1 MSYFYSDNIPEETTH
16 SELTGSD
23 IDNVTTWFNHL
34 KNGSAWSVFVGPK
47 SVSNLTEQHLHK
59 TFDQLLKTDIYSHKK
74 IL

>member
-1 MSYFYSDNIPEETTH
+1 MSYFYSDNMPEETTH
-16 SELTGSD
+16 SELTCPD

-34 KNGSAWSVFVGPK
+34 NNGSAWSVFVGPK
-47 SVSNLTEQHLHK
+47 SVSNLHK